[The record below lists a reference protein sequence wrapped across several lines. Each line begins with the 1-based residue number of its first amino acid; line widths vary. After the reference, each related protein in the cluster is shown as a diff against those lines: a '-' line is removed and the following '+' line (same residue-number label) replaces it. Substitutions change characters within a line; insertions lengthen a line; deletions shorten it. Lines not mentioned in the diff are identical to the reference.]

1 MRKVEKTTRFLAG
14 TKSPAEDAGEKTAF
28 ETGCSVSIHQNE
40 HYEPDPQDRDI
51 IDRQWSL
58 NA

>member
-28 ETGCSVSIHQNE
+28 ETAAPFPHIK
-40 HYEPDPQDRDI
+40 I
-51 IDRQWSL
+51 K
-58 NA
+58 